1 MIQDGFTPALAHY
14 PLSLPQKFP
23 KQRLAISTT
32 VIAALEDKASS
43 VRRYAIALLT
53 KLILTH
59 PYGLMH
65 GGLLRLEDWE
75 TRYKSVCTELEK
87 VETSQIEKA
96 TREGGETDVEGEEGE
111 EDSGETDEEEE
122 EEGEDQDESRTEV
135 PATPA
140 TVRAK
145 RFKRSRCCIS
155 LTS

>member
-1 MIQDGFTPALAHY
+1 M
-14 PLSLPQKFP
+14 
-23 KQRLAISTT
+23 

-75 TRYKSVCTELEK
+75 TRYKSVCTDLEK
-87 VETSQIEKA
+87 VETSQIEQA
-96 TREGGETDVEGEEGE
+96 TREEGDTEAEGSEEEDGETDDE
-111 EDSGETDEEEE
+111 DEEEE
-122 EEGEDQDESRTEV
+122 EDEENQDESKTEI

-140 TVRAK
+140 TVRAR
-145 RFKRSRCCIS
+145 RFKRSR
-155 LTS
+155 LVG